1 VRSVRTI
8 YVLYLVV
15 VLGGILYAVLIGL
28 AHR

>member
-1 VRSVRTI
+1 VRSVRAI